1 MHQIYKGNVS
11 GRQLSW
17 IGINEFTISDPIGC
31 RYVDPAH
38 ISVGGEKKTKQRISV
53 LVFPSD
59 EVLYLPLTITI
70 SQI

>member
-1 MHQIYKGNVS
+1 M
-11 GRQLSW
+11 W
-17 IGINEFTISDPIGC
+17 IRPTSLLD
-31 RYVDPAH
+31 
-38 ISVGGEKKTKQRISV
+38 EKKTKQRISV